1 MKTIPRTGIPDGNVK
16 MKRQSW
22 FERNFG
28 WIRQDFRRLLF
39 QLRQPE
45 TWVVI
50 GMLTAFGLIVFFVFR
65 LALRS
70 DNLLR
75 SLHPGTVICRAP
87 GEKSIAFVFAS
98 GFFFALFALASLGE
112 FILFID
118 NKRRR
123 FDYGAKQA
131 LKWSA
136 GWGMA
141 ALAIGATA
149 FFLLDRFCR

>member
-1 MKTIPRTGIPDGNVK
+1 MKK
-16 MKRQSW
+16 QSW

-28 WIRQDFRRLLF
+28 WIRSDLKRLMH

-75 SLHPGTVICRAP
+75 SLHPGSVICREP

-98 GFFFALFALASLGE
+98 GFFFALCALASLGE

-118 NKRRR
+118 NKRRH
-123 FDYGAKQA
+123 FDYGSKQA
-131 LKWSA
+131 LKGAA

-141 ALAIGATA
+141 ALVIGATS
-149 FFLLDRFCR
+149 FFLLDRYCR